1 MVRSQLAKRN
11 HVARREHAAAVQ
23 IQKLIRG
30 WFARKSFKAKRE
42 LIIHVQSCIRRNIA
56 RKRLLSLRTE
66 ARSVS
71 HFKEVSYALENK
83 VVELTQTLTAV
94 RDERKLANDRSL
106 QLEAQIKNWIDK
118 YEKME
123 RRAKNLDE
131 KLQEPTVPKEQHD
144 LLQSD
149 FNSLTSEHR
158 MATEK
163 IKSQDRE
170 LTLIKSQLETEKIE
184 TASLKKSLEEAD
196 ERAKNATDESEVQ
209 ELRSQ
214 LAALKTQLSQALHT
228 PRRQGSNNALRA
240 ISPAPGMRNPSP
252 SPNRSLDPDS
262 VLPRHRS
269 RSPGGMYPTNNTSV
283 TPSPNPSSTAI
294 RKPRRNSSADMANG
308 SRLKNSL
315 ENVRNNEN
323 FGKNPR
329 PASIDHFGSLLGNK
343 ASGGLS
349 GAIDESPE
357 EEIHALL
364 RNEDAL
370 QEEILQGLI
379 KSVKM
384 PLPTLQNPPSQKE
397 ILFPA
402 HTISVVVNEMWEFG
416 YIQESE
422 RLLFNVMD
430 TIQKQFL
437 SFTDEDAVV
446 PCTFWLTNVHE
457 LLSLICIAHIEIDQ
471 ELFQD
476 KRKSM
481 GRHDFS
487 KLMETIKFEMQCLE
501 DNIYHAWMKEIKKHL
516 SKMIVPAVVEGQS
529 LPGFIT
535 SDNGRFFNKLLIGSS
550 QPSYSMDDLLNFLNK
565 IWRTMKC
572 YYIEQT
578 VATQALTELLKLIGV
593 SAFNDLLMRK
603 NFCSWKRA
611 MQIQYNITRIEEWCK
626 SHDIPEGALQLE
638 HLMQTTKLL
647 QFKKA
652 TLEDIE
658 NIYDVCWILSPTQ
671 IQKLISQY
679 HTADYENPIK
689 PEILKAVAS
698 HVVSGDKSDVLLLD
712 SVSIESTSNPFEVPV
727 PRDTRSEIYLP
738 SWVSFDDTKAFIIIY
753 LSFFLLVEL
762 EASSSFN

>member
-1 MVRSQLAKRN
+1 HDTLQAEFN
-11 HVARREHAAAVQ
+11 T
-23 IQKLIRG
+23 
-30 WFARKSFKAKRE
+30 
-42 LIIHVQSCIRRNIA
+42 
-56 RKRLLSLRTE
+56 LST
-66 ARSVS
+66 
-71 HFKEVSYALENK
+71 
-83 VVELTQTLTAV
+83 
-94 RDERKLANDRSL
+94 
-106 QLEAQIKNWIDK
+106 
-118 YEKME
+118 
-123 RRAKNLDE
+123 
-131 KLQEPTVPKEQHD
+131 
-144 LLQSD
+144 
-149 FNSLTSEHR
+149 EHR
-158 MATEK
+158 TTLEK
-163 IKSQDRE
+163 VKTQEKE
-170 LTLIKSQLETEKIE
+170 LTLLKTQLETERQE
-184 TASLKKSLEEAD
+184 TASLRKSLEEAD
-196 ERAKNATDESEVQ
+196 ERNKNATDESEVA

-214 LAALKTQLSQALHT
+214 LAALKAQLSQALNT
-228 PRRQGSNNALRA
+228 PRRQGSNHGLRA
-240 ISPAPGMRNPSP
+240 LSPAPGMRNLSP
-252 SPNRSLDPDS
+252 SPNRVFDHE
-262 VLPRHRS
+262 RHRS
-269 RSPGGMYPTNNTSV
+269 RSPHGIYPTSTNSSEAT
-283 TPSPNPSSTAI
+283 STATTDTPTPLASSAA
-294 RKPRRNSSADMANG
+294 RRPRRNSSGDMDNQ
-308 SRLKNSL
+308 RIKNSL
-315 ENVRNNEN
+315 DTIRHAENLSS
-323 FGKNPR
+323 NPR
-329 PASIDHFGSLLGNK
+329 PTSIDHFGALMGAK
-343 ASGGLS
+343 TAGGLA

-357 EEIHALL
+357 DEIHTLL
-364 RNEDAL
+364 RNEESL
-370 QEEILQGLI
+370 QEEILHGLI

-402 HTISVVVNEMWEFG
+402 HTISVCVNEMWHLG

-457 LLSLICIAHIEIDQ
+457 LLSLICIAHVEFDQ
-471 ELFQD
+471 ELYQD
-476 KRKSM
+476 KRKTV

-516 SKMIVPAVVEGQS
+516 SKMVIPALVEGQS

-565 IWRTMKC
+565 VWRTMKC
-572 YYIEQT
+572 YYIEQS

-593 SAFNDLLMRK
+593 TSFNDLLMRK

-679 HTADYENPIK
+679 YTADYENPIK

-712 SVSIESTSNPFEVPV
+712 SVSIENTSNPFEVPV
-727 PRDTRSEIYLP
+727 PRDTKPEIYLP
-738 SWVSFDDTKAFIIIY
+738 SWLNLKRLRRLISLIQQ
-753 LSFFLLVEL
+753 S
-762 EASSSFN
+762 

>member
-1 MVRSQLAKRN
+1 MISQCRGC
-11 HVARREHAAAVQ
+11 
-23 IQKLIRG
+23 ILIVKIIIYR
-30 WFARKSFKAKRE
+30 FARKSYKAKRE

-56 RKRLLSLRTE
+56 RKQLFSLRTE

-94 RDERKLANDRSL
+94 RDEKKLANDRSI
-106 QLEAQIKNWIDK
+106 QLEAQIKNWMDK

-131 KLQEPTVPKEQHD
+131 KLQEPTVPKEQHHA
-144 LLQSD
+144 LQAEL
-149 FNSLTSEHR
+149 NALTSEHR
-158 MATEK
+158 ISTEK
-163 IKSQDRE
+163 IKSQERE
-170 LTLIKSQLETEKIE
+170 LALVKSQLEAEKQE
-184 TASLKKSLEEAD
+184 TANLKKSLEEAD
-196 ERAKNATDESEVQ
+196 ERAKNATDESEVA

-214 LAALKTQLSQALHT
+214 LAALKTQLSQALHQ
-228 PRRQGSNNALRA
+228 PRRQGSNNALRG

-252 SPNRSLDPDS
+252 SPNRSLDPES
-262 VLPRHRS
+262 VPRHRS
-269 RSPGGMYPTNNTSV
+269 RSPGGIYPTASATATS
-283 TPSPNPSSTAI
+283 TATNGSSTSTTSTLTSANN
-294 RKPRRNSSADMANG
+294 RKARRNSSADMLNG

-315 ENVRNNEN
+315 ENIRHVEN
-323 FGKNPR
+323 LSKNPR
-329 PASIDHFGSLLGNK
+329 PTSIDHFGALMGAK
-343 ASGGLS
+343 TAGGLAGS
-349 GAIDESPE
+349 IDESPE

-402 HTISVVVNEMWEFG
+402 HTISVCVNEMWALG

-457 LLSLICIAHIEIDQ
+457 LLSLICIAHLEIDQ
-471 ELFQD
+471 ELYQD
-476 KRKSM
+476 KRKSVN
-481 GRHDFS
+481 RNDFS

-516 SKMIVPAVVEGQS
+516 SKMVIPAVVEGQS

-565 IWRTMKC
+565 VWRTMKC
-572 YYIEQT
+572 YYIEQS

-603 NFCSWKRA
+603 NFCSWKRGK
-611 MQIQYNITRIEEWCK
+611 E
-626 SHDIPEGALQLE
+626 
-638 HLMQTTKLL
+638 
-647 QFKKA
+647 
-652 TLEDIE
+652 
-658 NIYDVCWILSPTQ
+658 
-671 IQKLISQY
+671 
-679 HTADYENPIK
+679 
-689 PEILKAVAS
+689 
-698 HVVSGDKSDVLLLD
+698 
-712 SVSIESTSNPFEVPV
+712 
-727 PRDTRSEIYLP
+727 
-738 SWVSFDDTKAFIIIY
+738 
-753 LSFFLLVEL
+753 
-762 EASSSFN
+762 